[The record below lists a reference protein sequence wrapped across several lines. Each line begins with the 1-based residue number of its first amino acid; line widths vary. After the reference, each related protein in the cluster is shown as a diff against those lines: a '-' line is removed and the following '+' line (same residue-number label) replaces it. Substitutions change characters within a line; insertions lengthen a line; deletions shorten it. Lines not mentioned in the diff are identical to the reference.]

1 MEWEWRLEDMTFEKL
16 VAMHFWSK
24 PPLEKIGISR
34 KFWNNVNFLKEKKAN
49 HQWASMCHS
58 PRAAPIMTTVS
69 AASGQVDLN
78 GKSHHPHIVPVNGGA
93 LLSPPNGAN
102 NTATNGAGESRG
114 ASFMGKYC
122 NSIH

>member
-1 MEWEWRLEDMTFEKL
+1 
-16 VAMHFWSK
+16 
-24 PPLEKIGISR
+24 
-34 KFWNNVNFLKEKKAN
+34 
-49 HQWASMCHS
+49 MCHS